1 VHNVPTIGYPSLS
14 AQSILNE
21 VCQRLDHDQ
30 VSNREI
36 PEVSKTPTE
45 TRPRPVPTGDI
56 SMWDPTNRPEGSS
69 PVKELSK
76 KQKARAKKAQKKAEV
91 AVSPSLPPTVRNIDA
106 RLSQII
112 PIQLYSFL
120 LSKLFNDDPVRLRG
134 FLTADDPGPGV
145 WDTRHCLHLLE
156 KSWTG
161 LSLSGGFPPENLAM
175 MWEATA
181 WLRGFWEWYTEPSRA
196 HLRPGG
202 TAAGKMRG
210 NLDEMHIDE
219 AHPRQPQSDADNE
232 ALRRDWASAGQ
243 ALMLVF
249 GGLMEDNARHEL
261 EAVVRWM
268 NSGT

>member
-156 KSWTG
+156 KSWT
-161 LSLSGGFPPENLAM
+161 PENLAM

-232 ALRRDWASAGQ
+232 ALRRDWTSAGQ